1 MKKSDV
7 ITLVNAGVL
16 SATQHELAGDGYK
29 VFKFKSQLR
38 KAFLALQEAE
48 SDLVKECGIEDPMA
62 FDARMLELRQLEKRS
77 DEEKKEF
84 ESMNE
89 KLKNLIAQKKELY
102 DEDVTFDV
110 KIPLTYEEWVV
121 LQNEN
126 RAVEIGNKKFDVF
139 SGDVEEL
146 LFGLL
151 WKAPEEE

>member
-16 SATQHELAGDGYK
+16 SSTQHELGGDGYK

-38 KAFLALQEAE
+38 KEFLALQDTE
-48 SDLVKECGIEDPMA
+48 SYLIKECGIEDPME

-77 DEEKKEF
+77 DEEEKEF
-84 ESMNE
+84 ESMNA
-89 KLKNLIAQKKELY
+89 KLKNLIAQKKKLHGEV
-102 DEDVTFDV
+102 VTFDV
-110 KIPLTYEEWVV
+110 KIPLTYEQWLV